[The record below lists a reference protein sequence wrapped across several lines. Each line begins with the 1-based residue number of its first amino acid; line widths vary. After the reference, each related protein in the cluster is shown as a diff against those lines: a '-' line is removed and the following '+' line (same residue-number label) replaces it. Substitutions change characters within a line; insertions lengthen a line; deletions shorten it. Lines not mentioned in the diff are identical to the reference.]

1 MRVPLPIIF
10 ISILCIFYLTLPDE
24 KCIIK
29 NEADVRMYRKTIAKL
44 ETEMGDLAARLRMKD
59 SELTTLKRSK

>member
-1 MRVPLPIIF
+1 M
-10 ISILCIFYLTLPDE
+10 TLPDE

-44 ETEMGDLAARLRMKD
+44 ETEMGDLATRLRMKD
-59 SELTTLKRSK
+59 AELTTLKRSK